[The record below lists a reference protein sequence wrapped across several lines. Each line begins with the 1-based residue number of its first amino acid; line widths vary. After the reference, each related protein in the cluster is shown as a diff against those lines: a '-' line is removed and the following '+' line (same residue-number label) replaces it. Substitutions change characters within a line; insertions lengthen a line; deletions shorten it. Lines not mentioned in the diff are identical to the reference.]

1 MTNNKQAITT
11 YSEDLIRRYTE
22 EHKLAERPLSDLR
35 NFAIAIA
42 CGKDDWAE
50 NENDMMI
57 HSYNHI
63 LEAAH
68 RMIAKRQA
76 GSK

>member
-1 MTNNKQAITT
+1 MTNNKQEITT
-11 YSEDLIRRYTE
+11 YSEDLIRRYTR
-22 EHKLAERPLSDLR
+22 EHKLAKKSLSDLR
-35 NFAIAIA
+35 DFSIAA
-42 CGKDDWAE
+42 AFGRGAWAE

-68 RMIAKRQA
+68 RMIAKRLA
-76 GSK
+76 ESK